1 MTNPHDEV
9 AKPVKRTAR
18 NLFLAAVAMFGFGFA
33 LVPLYDV
40 FCEVV
45 GLNGKTNE
53 EAYEAVEVV
62 VDESREI
69 KIQFIVVKNDNMNWS
84 FGPNQKVMRV
94 NPGALN
100 STSYFAKNP
109 RDYEMI
115 AQAIP
120 SVQPA
125 RAAQY
130 FHKTECFCFNQQ
142 TLAAGESV
150 DMPLQF
156 IIDQDLPDDI
166 KTISL
171 SYTLFDVTEGF
182 GPKTKAL
189 AGR

>member
-1 MTNPHDEV
+1 MADYDTEV
-9 AKPVKRTAR
+9 NKPIKRTTR
-18 NLFLAAVAMFGFGFA
+18 NLFLVVALMFGFGFA

-40 FCEVV
+40 FCEAV
-45 GLNGKTNE
+45 GLNGKTNK
-53 EAYEAVEVV
+53 EAYEAVDVI
-62 VDESREI
+62 VDESREV
-69 KIQFIVVKNDNMNWS
+69 KIQFIVFNNDGMNWG
-84 FGPNQKVMRV
+84 FGPNEKVMRV
-94 NPGALN
+94 NPGAVN
-100 STSYFAKNP
+100 STSFFASNP

-120 SVQPA
+120 SVQPS

-142 TLAAGESV
+142 TLQAGESV

-156 IIDQDLPDDI
+156 IVDQDLPKDI

-171 SYTLFDVTEGF
+171 SYTLFDVTNGF
-182 GPKTKAL
+182 GPKNKAL

>member
-1 MTNPHDEV
+1 MSQPNDKKI
-9 AKPVKRTAR
+9 ARTTR
-18 NLFLAAVAMFGFGFA
+18 KLFFAAIAMFGFGFA

-45 GLNGKTNE
+45 GLNGKTSE
-53 EAYEAVEVV
+53 QAYIAVPAV
-62 VDESREI
+62 VDETREV
-69 KIQFIVVKNDNMNWS
+69 KIQFITINNDQMNWA
-84 FGPNQKVMRV
+84 FKPTEKIMKVH
-94 NPGALN
+94 PGAPN
-100 STSYFAKNP
+100 STTFYAQNP

-142 TLAAGESV
+142 TLAAGESI

-156 IIDQDLPDDI
+156 IVDQDLPEEI

-171 SYTLFDVTEGF
+171 SYTLFDVTNGF
-182 GPKTKAL
+182 GNKNTQ
-189 AGR
+189 AGL